1 MTDDKSPPSDS
12 GSNDVGHLVPET
24 QIEVDNLISV
34 FGASIFVCSFSLSS
48 LIRCNIFIPS
58 IFPIFF
64 KAGTVLGG
72 IGGWRHGKRYAHS
85 VIEEQRFLQELD
97 TPQRQRMF
105 IGKTSLIHATKYAV
119 VGSAFFSLFGCT
131 FEGSR
136 ILIRELAAA
145 APAVEQQ
152 EREGG
157 LPASTRAR
165 QVLRNHAD
173 GVASMIAAQI
183 TSLLFGFS
191 FFRSAGMPLIARV
204 SGACAL
210 GSFVLVSGHQ
220 YLQGLLPALEER
232 ARHYEKERENNNR
245 SC

>member
-1 MTDDKSPPSDS
+1 MFILSFI
-12 GSNDVGHLVPET
+12 T
-24 QIEVDNLISV
+24 QTLQYIH
-34 FGASIFVCSFSLSS
+34 
-48 LIRCNIFIPS
+48 PS
-58 IFPIFF
+58 IFHISF

-72 IGGWRHGKRYAHS
+72 TGGWRHGKRYAHS

-97 TPQRQRMF
+97 TPKRQRMF

-145 APAVEQQ
+145 APAVEQ

-157 LPASTRAR
+157 LPPSTRAR

-210 GSFVLVSGHQ
+210 GSLALVSGHQ

-245 SC
+245 RAS